1 MAKKKLT
8 SVGQV
13 MADRV
18 DALGQLLLHLDIG
31 NATGRNPTEH
41 RAGHEIMLEST
52 SPGNMV

>member
-1 MAKKKLT
+1 
-8 SVGQV
+8 